1 MNPAKKI
8 SEAEWQIM
16 KVLWSESPLCAQ
28 EVSDRLGTSTSWSPK
43 TVKTLIN
50 RLVAK
55 KVLGFKKTGRLHFF
69 EPLLTESKCTLEA
82 SESFLERVFGGSLQ
96 PMVAQFVRHQ
106 RLSPQD
112 IAELEEIL
120 RSQKKKE
127 NKS

>member
-1 MNPAKKI
+1 MTQKRKI
-8 SEAEWQIM
+8 SEAEWQVM
-16 KVLWSESPLCAQ
+16 KVLWQEAPLCAQ
-28 EVSDRLGTSTSWSPK
+28 EVSDRLAGTISWNPK

-69 EPLLTESKCTLEA
+69 EPLVTETECALEA

-106 RLSPQD
+106 KLSARD
-112 IAELEEIL
+112 IAELQEIL
-120 RSQKKKE
+120 R
-127 NKS
+127 NKTPKNKR